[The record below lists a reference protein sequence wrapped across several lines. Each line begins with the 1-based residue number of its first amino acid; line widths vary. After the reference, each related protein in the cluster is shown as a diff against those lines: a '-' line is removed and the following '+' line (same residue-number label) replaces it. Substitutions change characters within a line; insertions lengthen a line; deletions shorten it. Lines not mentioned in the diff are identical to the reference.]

1 MDSVEGLE
9 VALSADLLTMMINVD
24 GWLCCLLSRCHE
36 PIPSRVITV
45 VALTAARG
53 RESTL
58 STLSWHPVPRV
69 AFACIPSAALGNLE
83 VTAPARE
90 PSLVT
95 LISQTP
101 CYHIRVFLSCFLCLP
116 YSCLYRRCF
125 LSCNSLAVTSYWRN
139 LEESSIVYLYS
150 HSASF
155 PVLFFSSCNNLSVPC
170 TLALI
175 YSRSSF

>member
-69 AFACIPSAALGNLE
+69 AFACISSAALGNLE
-83 VTAPARE
+83 VTAPAVTARRKE
-90 PSLVT
+90 PAG
-95 LISQTP
+95 
-101 CYHIRVFLSCFLCLP
+101 
-116 YSCLYRRCF
+116 RRK
-125 LSCNSLAVTSYWRN
+125 LN
-139 LEESSIVYLYS
+139 LHEKGKKK
-150 HSASF
+150 
-155 PVLFFSSCNNLSVPC
+155 N
-170 TLALI
+170 
-175 YSRSSF
+175 